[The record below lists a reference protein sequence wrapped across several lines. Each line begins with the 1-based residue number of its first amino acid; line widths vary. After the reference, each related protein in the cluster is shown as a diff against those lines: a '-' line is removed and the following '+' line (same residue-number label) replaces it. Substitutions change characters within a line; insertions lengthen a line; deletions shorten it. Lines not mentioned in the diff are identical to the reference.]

1 MKHNWKHIKFG
12 DAFNLQMGKTPAR
25 ANSAYWSN
33 GLYDWVSI
41 SDMPNGKYIQGTKEK
56 ISQKAVDEIGIHL
69 VKKGTALMSFKLT
82 IGKTAIAPY
91 DLYTNEAI
99 MAFEPKE
106 GIDVL
111 ADFLYYYLQ
120 LYKWTGNRAVMGN
133 TTNKGVIANSYAS
146 IPSLDEQQAIVRELD
161 GINHLIDLQEEQLRE
176 YDRLAQSLF
185 YTTFGDPATNPKGW
199 SLTEFSTLCDN
210 LTKGPFGS
218 DIKKSLFVPK
228 SKDTYKVYIQ
238 VNAIQKDI
246 SLGDYYISKEY
257 FEEKMRRFELHSGD
271 YIITCDG
278 TLGKFVRMT
287 PNMERGIISAS
298 LLKLTLNELIT
309 SSYFESIWNNY
320 LLDKL
325 VHQTRNAAL
334 VHLPSATNI
343 GKELIPLPPLALQQS
358 FAAQIE
364 AIEQQK
370 ALVRRSLEDTRTLLA
385 ARMQYYFE

>member
-1 MKHNWKHIKFG
+1 MRGFSETFYNG
-12 DAFNLQMGKTPAR
+12 DVPEDYYVKAGEYLIGMDGEFN
-25 ANSAYWSN
+25 
-33 GLYDWVSI
+33 
-41 SDMPNGKYIQGTKEK
+41 
-56 ISQKAVDEIGIHL
+56 
-69 VKKGTALMSFKLT
+69 
-82 IGKTAIAPY
+82 IAPWRSEKALLNQRVCKIY
-91 DLYTNEAI
+91 SSDANTSIHFIYYSLIKLLKQIEAETPSVTVKHLSAKRLNQI
-99 MAFEPKE
+99 ELP
-106 GIDVL
+106 
-111 ADFLYYYLQ
+111 
-120 LYKWTGNRAVMGN
+120 
-133 TTNKGVIANSYAS
+133 
-146 IPSLDEQQAIVRELD
+146 IPSLDEQKSIVQELD
-161 GINHLIDLQEEQLRE
+161 GINRLIDLQEEQLRE

-185 YTTFGDPATNPKGW
+185 YSTFGDPVSNPKGW

-343 GKELIPLPPLALQQS
+343 GKELIPLPPLSLQQS

-364 AIEQQK
+364 VIEQQK
-370 ALVRRSLEDTRTLLA
+370 ALIRKSLDETRTLLA

>member
-56 ISQKAVDEIGIHL
+56 ISQKAVDETGIHL

-146 IPSLDEQQAIVRELD
+146 IPSLDEQQAIVGELD
-161 GINHLIDLQEEQLRE
+161 GINHLINLQEEQLRE

-199 SLTEFSTLCDN
+199 EV
-210 LTKGPFGS
+210 K
-218 DIKKSLFVPK
+218 
-228 SKDTYKVYIQ
+228 
-238 VNAIQKDI
+238 
-246 SLGDYYISKEY
+246 SLGDIAEPTTGITYSPDDVADDGIIVLRSSNIQDNKLDFEDVVRVKKNVAEKYYVKAGDILMCSRNGSFRLVGKTAMVDNLS
-257 FEEKMRRFELHSGD
+257 EKMTWGAFMTIIRSD
-271 YIITCDG
+271 YN
-278 TLGKFVRMT
+278 
-287 PNMERGIISAS
+287 P
-298 LLKLTLNELIT
+298 
-309 SSYFESIWNNY
+309 Y
-320 LLDKL
+320 LLQYFRAPAFREQLTTAKTTTVNQITIGML
-325 VHQTRNAAL
+325 KKIQ
-334 VHLPSATNI
+334 LP
-343 GKELIPLPPLALQQS
+343 IPPADLQQS

-370 ALVRRSLEDTRTLLA
+370 ALIRRSLDETRTLLA